1 MNRCQAVSACFEEV
15 PIVTIAQSLV
25 HRVRRFSRVGAIL
38 SVAAVLTSVP
48 ALAAAQRVPDDK
60 KTTVFTVDVAEDFTL
75 FTPTFVRPTDTQPER
90 GAFFVTEG
98 NIFPGGTIQ
107 GDGATFNPNGDGAIG
122 RWFCRGT
129 HLVSGAE
136 FPFAARGVHTAQ
148 LYLFPDE
155 NRSISTEGVEGN
167 GTVVRPV
174 TGGTGPFRGYV
185 GEQKQQLLGFNA
197 TGGVNLRVTVTLKR
211 VAH

>member
-1 MNRCQAVSACFEEV
+1 MRIVESFVRLFRPFSRAGASLTVAAALMSVSAA
-15 PIVTIAQSLV
+15 PIAAEGPRHDKDTI
-25 HRVRRFSRVGAIL
+25 
-38 SVAAVLTSVP
+38 
-48 ALAAAQRVPDDK
+48 
-60 KTTVFTVDVAEDFTL
+60 VFTVDVAEDFTL
-75 FTPTFVRPTDTQPER
+75 FNPTFVRPTDTQPER

-98 NIFPGGTIQ
+98 NIYPGGTIQ
-107 GDGATFNPNGDGAIG
+107 GDGAGFNPNSDGAIG

-136 FPFAARGVHTAQ
+136 FATTARAVHTAQ
-148 LYLFPDE
+148 IYLFPDE

-185 GEQKQQLLGFNA
+185 GEQKQQFLGFNA
-197 TGGVNLRVTVTLKR
+197 TGGVNLRVTVTLKKVVR
-211 VAH
+211 